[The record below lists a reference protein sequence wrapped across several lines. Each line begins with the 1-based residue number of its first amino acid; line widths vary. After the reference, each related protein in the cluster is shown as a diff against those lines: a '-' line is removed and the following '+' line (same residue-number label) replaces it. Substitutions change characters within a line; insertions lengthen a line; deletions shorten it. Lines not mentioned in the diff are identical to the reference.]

1 MKFHFKRKPGGFKL
15 ALILGKIRF
24 ALDYPSS

>member
-1 MKFHFKRKPGGFKL
+1 MKLHFKRKPGGFKL
-15 ALILGKIRF
+15 ALVFGKFRF